1 MCACLHQRVGATA
14 VRLCLFPCSTKT
26 SSQASQGSWANIY
39 TQDGAF
45 SVVRGFFFLMQLH
58 SFFFTVCLWIRVRWR
73 VMRSWQQRRLL
84 LRDHC
89 IFLSPRLFFLVLL
102 VLLAFSRHM
111 DFQKAFYY
119 TELLLLTGQ
128 KVVSHVQ
135 YFFFIPHPT
144 SLDLPTNS
152 GQAFIFPPFPSF
164 SCLTYPFYF
173 MLEVTLA
180 D

>member
-1 MCACLHQRVGATA
+1 MCVSPSARWSH
-14 VRLCLFPCSTKT
+14 
-26 SSQASQGSWANIY
+26 SSHTVSFSMLYKDLLSGITGFMSQYIY
-39 TQDGAF
+39 TRWSIFCG
-45 SVVRGFFFLMQLH
+45 RRIFLFNAVAQ
-58 SFFFTVCLWIRVRWR
+58 FFFTVCLWIRVRWR

-152 GQAFIFPPFPSF
+152 GQAFIFPQFPSF